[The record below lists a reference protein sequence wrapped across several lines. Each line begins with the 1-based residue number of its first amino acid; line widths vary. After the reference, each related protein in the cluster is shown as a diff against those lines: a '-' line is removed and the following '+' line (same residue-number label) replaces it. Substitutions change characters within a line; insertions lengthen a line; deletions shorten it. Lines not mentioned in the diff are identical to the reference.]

1 MFLEKIEK
9 SNFDEEFLN
18 KNVVKNIISL
28 ENKFLYVFISFD
40 LLLLVNLKDRTDV
53 YNFTLGY

>member
-1 MFLEKIEK
+1 MFLEKIQK

-28 ENKFLYVFISFD
+28 ENKCLYVFISFD
-40 LLLLVNLKDRTDV
+40 LLLLANLKDKTDV

>member
-1 MFLEKIEK
+1 MFLKKIQK

-28 ENKFLYVFISFD
+28 ENKCLYVFISFD
-40 LLLLVNLKDRTDV
+40 LLLLANLKDKTDV

>member
-40 LLLLVNLKDRTDV
+40 LLLLVNFKDRTDV
-53 YNFTLGY
+53 YNFTLDY